1 MAPLLSD
8 ISVMTEITIGEEL
21 PLPLEHF
28 VLYWGDMGGAWGI
41 NRSVSQIH
49 ALLYISERP
58 LTAEE
63 ISRILGLARSN
74 VSNSLKEL
82 LAWDLVHRVPIKGDR
97 RDHFEA
103 VADIWDLVSRIIAGR
118 KERELDPAVAA
129 LERCVEEARGDATVH
144 PSALARLEDM
154 LAFTTLM
161 DRWYGQMR
169 ALPISKLAAV
179 IRLGARIVDFLPLGK
194 VK

>member
-8 ISVMTEITIGEEL
+8 ISVMTGITIGEEL

-28 VLYWGDMGGAWGI
+28 VLYWGHMGVAWGI

-144 PSALARLEDM
+144 PTALARLEDM